1 MCSRCGYEPRDY
13 FGVDAATAREVEGKR
28 IEDAR
33 KIWQKRNGL
42 ANYDP
47 NYRLDLKRDAFETV
61 AEWKARLEAKPVL
74 TGKATL
80 LKEGYNI
87 ETGYFPVKLAMKN
100 GFAGQS
106 TNRFGLKLNRDE
118 ARDLYQG
125 GSERDVYARLKVT
138 GVDWQIVQL
147 ELPAEQRVYVLNK
160 TAIKTGDV
168 FCDSFLDGQG
178 QGAEMVVLSGGTFA
192 FGESNGARKVKV
204 EAFAVGKY
212 PVTFEEWDACVA
224 DRGTSYKP
232 SENDW
237 GRGMRPV
244 INVSWNDVQEYLVWL
259 SQKTGQDYRLLSD
272 IEWEY
277 ACRAGTGTVY
287 SFGDDESQLAQ
298 YAWYHGN
305 SGRKTHPVGEKK
317 PNPWGLYDMHGNV
330 WEWVADAHES
340 GGRVL
345 RGGSWGDNPEDLRAA
360 TRGRSGAAVRGLII
374 GFRLARTLP

>member
-80 LKEGYNI
+80 LKEDYDIASGR
-87 ETGYFPVKLAMKN
+87 FPLEIVWQDWAESKVN
-100 GFAGQS
+100 GDME
-106 TNRFGLKLNRDE
+106 LILPRDE
-118 ARDLYQG
+118 AKVLYVSGASQP
-125 GSERDVYARLKVT
+125 VYARLEVT
-138 GVDWQIVQL
+138 DDMWRIARL
-147 ELPAEQRVYVLNK
+147 ELPTQHKIYLLALPGF
-160 TAIKTGDV
+160 GDPLR
-168 FCDSFLDGQG
+168 DSFLDGRG
-178 QGAEMVVLSGGTFA
+178 QGPEMVILSGGTFA
-192 FGESNGARKVKV
+192 FGESKGARKVKV
-204 EAFAVGKY
+204 KAFAVGKY
-212 PVTFEEWDACVA
+212 PVTFEEWDACKA
-224 DRGTSYKP
+224 AGGTQYTP
-232 SENDW
+232 PDEGW
-237 GRGMRPV
+237 GRGKRPV
-244 INVSWNDVQEYLVWL
+244 INVNWDDACAYAAWL
-259 SQKTGQDYRLLSD
+259 SKRTGKTYRLLSD
-272 IEWEY
+272 VEWEY
-277 ACRAGTGTVY
+277 ACRAGTGTAY

-345 RGGSWGDNPEDLRAA
+345 RVGSWGDLPEGLRAA
-360 TRGRSGAAVRGLII
+360 ARFRAGAAFRYDNI